1 MIANYGARFLGK
13 NRTSGAGGVAGKP
26 ARPPHGCRRLLL
38 RRGRDQDMFPVQLH
52 GALTDTFD
60 ER

>member
-1 MIANYGARFLGK
+1 MIANYRLRFLGK
-13 NRTSGAGGVAGKP
+13 NRTSGAAAAAGEA

-52 GALTDTFD
+52 GALTDAFD